1 MAVATHIRTF
11 DYYRLAGA
19 FAIIV
24 LHLRM
29 QPRPWL
35 SIVNAA
41 VPMFALLSGFFTVQ
55 RLPEGAFPLG
65 SAIGRR
71 AARLLV
77 PYAFWTVIY
86 WILNNVCFDLIV
98 HGRGFHWPAMRDFLR
113 MVFLGAAAPHLWF
126 LPCLFYAQVI
136 VLCGLRMCRR
146 WRLDERGFLMLV
158 ICVALGGALWLP
170 GATSAVFTGYLRLYF
185 FRLLLFFC
193 LGGLYACYAP
203 AVVSHMKWHQPL
215 LWLLPMCAALGW
227 WFLVAGIA
235 WGLIWSHL
243 LIVSAL
249 FWWALVREYRGGQS
263 HGSPAGRCNKTVAGL
278 AKMTMGV
285 YLVHVLFTTM
295 ANLVGE
301 RMGIVPFA
309 LWPGLMVAA
318 CVFVVSLASVW
329 LAGKVPVFRR
339 VMA

>member
-1 MAVATHIRTF
+1 MSTTTHIRTF
-11 DYYRLAGA
+11 DYYRLAAA

-29 QPRPWL
+29 QPCPGL
-35 SIVNAA
+35 NIVNAA
-41 VPMFALLSGFFTVQ
+41 VPMFALLSGFLTVQ

-71 AARLLV
+71 TARLLV

-86 WILNNVCFDLIV
+86 WILNNVWFDVIV
-98 HGRGFHWPAMRDFLR
+98 HGKNFHWLAMRALLR
-113 MVFLGAAAPHLWF
+113 MVFLGGAAPHLWY
-126 LPCLFYAQVI
+126 LPCLFYAQVV
-136 VLCGLRMCRR
+136 VLCGLRMCRLR
-146 WRLDERGFLMLV
+146 RLDEHVFLMLAL
-158 ICVALGGALWLP
+158 CVALGGALWLP
-170 GATSAVFTGYLRLYF
+170 GATSTVLTGYLRLYF
-185 FRLLLFFC
+185 FRLFLFFC

-203 AVVSHMKWHQPL
+203 AVVSHMKGHQPL
-215 LWLLPMCAALGW
+215 LWLLPLCAALGW
-227 WFLVAGIA
+227 GFLATGIA
-235 WGLIWSHL
+235 QGLIWSHL

-249 FWWALVREYRGGQS
+249 FWWALVRECRGGQS
-263 HGSPAGRCNKTVAGL
+263 HGSPAGRWDKTVAGL

-295 ANLVGE
+295 AYVAGDK
-301 RMGIVPFA
+301 MGVVPFA
-309 LWPGLMVAA
+309 LRPGLLVAA
-318 CVFVVSLASVW
+318 CVLVVSLASVW